1 MHYRWIRM
9 LGVTLSL
16 AAGAC
21 GSDPARESLGTEQAA
36 VLGVDTHL
44 YLLCNATSWDAN
56 ASSRLVQ
63 TAPGSG
69 LFTLNYQVTQDWMV
83 SSSDSCSIV
92 ETNQLNGWG
101 TEQQRYAFRAGQS
114 TFVTVPDARA
124 LTPAQSSFFQAKYPA
139 KGAFTATV
147 NWHNGTFLIGA
158 TPGVSVVVHRS
169 LFERN
174 EAALTGFSVAQT
186 LTRIAENAALPI
198 TGTVWHDNLF
208 KTMARQ
214 ETFPGEPG
222 PFCNSGGVFPHLVNG
237 FIVGCAGIA
246 SPLVGRL
253 AQWKPL
259 AVSNRFDLAPAGGEN
274 CGEARASFFM
284 PPGVV
289 TAPARAFMIFEAV
302 VPNPQPNL
310 GLDGCRA
317 VQNFWQ
323 SLGSIADP
331 AARGVKLTQAFLT
344 GEPGLTAAG
353 VKPFFTFENFG
364 EHKGRVRT
372 ETFGVAGVVPGWDF
386 REFRINADGSALH
399 MPVAQSF
406 AVTAFAS
413 SDHPKAAQCRQELL
427 NTLGTLTPASPNLNF
442 LGLDVSPTCFDG
454 ASGNFGNR
462 PEELVALG
470 VQPEFTA
477 ALQARAAVLAP
488 AANLSAVQIA
498 ARVSFGGTCIGC
510 HFRQDQAA
518 QRNLGQGLVLP
529 VVTPVGAESLD
540 DVDFTMVNN
549 LRQEP
554 CAASGPDA
562 AQNCFKLSPTL
573 GAIFLP
579 HRKSVLESYLNTP
592 AGTFQPPPAG
602 QRSALTIGGAPNA
615 RTH

>member
-1 MHYRWIRM
+1 MHYRSLRM
-9 LGVTLSL
+9 LGVSLSL

-21 GSDPARESLGTEQAA
+21 GSDPASEPLGRDQAA

-83 SSSDSCSIV
+83 SGSDNCSIV
-92 ETNQLNGWG
+92 ETNQLDGWG
-101 TEQQRYAFRAGQS
+101 TQQQRYPFRAGQS

-124 LTPAQSSFFQAKYPA
+124 LTPGQSSFFQVRYPS
-139 KGAFTATV
+139 KGPFTATV

-158 TPGVSVVVHRS
+158 TAGASVVPQRS
-169 LFERN
+169 LIERN
-174 EAALTGFSVAQT
+174 ETALTGFTVAQA
-186 LTRIAENAALPI
+186 LTRIAQNANLPI

-222 PFCNSGGVFPHLVNG
+222 PFCNSGGVFPQTING

-246 SPLVGRL
+246 SPLVGQL
-253 AQWKPL
+253 AKWKPL
-259 AVSNRFDLAPAGGEN
+259 AVSNRFDLAPTGGEN
-274 CGEARASFFM
+274 CGEARVSFFM
-284 PPGVV
+284 PPGSV
-289 TAPARAFMIFEAV
+289 TAPARSFIIFESV
-302 VPNPQPNL
+302 LPNPQPEL

-317 VQNFWQ
+317 VQSFWHG
-323 SLGSIADP
+323 LATIADP
-331 AARGVKLTQAFLT
+331 AARGAKLAQAFLT
-344 GEPGLTAAG
+344 GEPSLTAAG
-353 VKPFFTFENFG
+353 FKPFLTFENFG

-386 REFRINADGSALH
+386 REFRINANGSAAEL
-399 MPVAQSF
+399 PVAQSF
-406 AVTAFAS
+406 SITAFAS

-427 NTLGTLTPASPNLNF
+427 NALGTLTPAPANLNF
-442 LGLDVSPTCFDG
+442 LGLDIPPACFDG

-462 PEELVALG
+462 PEELVTLG
-470 VQPEFTA
+470 VQPEFAT

-488 AANLSAVQIA
+488 AANLTAVQVA
-498 ARVSFGGTCIGC
+498 ARLSFGGTCIGC
-510 HFRQDQAA
+510 HFRPDQTA
-518 QRNLGQGLVLP
+518 QRNLGEGLVLP
-529 VVTPVGAESLD
+529 VVTPVGTESID

-549 LRQEP
+549 LRKEP
-554 CAASGPDA
+554 CAANGPDA
-562 AQNCFKLSPTL
+562 TQNCFKLSPVL
-573 GAIFLP
+573 GGIFLP
-579 HRKSVLESYLNTP
+579 HRKTVLESYLNTP
-592 AGTFQPPPAG
+592 VGTFQPPPAG
-602 QRSALTIGGAPNA
+602 QRSARTIGGAPNA